1 MYNIVGFFH
10 QHVEIMQNTSWS
22 SFKSQILK
30 HCPICMYIRLVNL
43 NEINIISTNMFV
55 ICTCK
60 LSFHAYINILQA
72 MAIQTLPQNA
82 VQSWTN
88 LSRVVDDIWFY
99 AGDKSNDVSSYG

>member
-1 MYNIVGFFH
+1 
-10 QHVEIMQNTSWS
+10 
-22 SFKSQILK
+22 
-30 HCPICMYIRLVNL
+30 
-43 NEINIISTNMFV
+43 
-55 ICTCK
+55 
-60 LSFHAYINILQA
+60 